1 MSCRLREIAQY
12 LHTYDIDEQTHEG
25 GRCIDLQGTAVAL
38 SIFIVEDNPAL
49 RASLS
54 SALGELPQTDVIGAS
69 GTEVESLTWLVANPD
84 GWGVALIDLFLKEGN
99 GLGVLAGCRVRKASQ
114 KLVVL
119 TNYATPE
126 IRRRCIGLGADAV
139 FDKTSELE
147 QMLTY
152 IRGLSRAM

>member
-1 MSCRLREIAQY
+1 M
-12 LHTYDIDEQTHEG
+12 
-25 GRCIDLQGTAVAL
+25 AL

-126 IRRRCIGLGADAV
+126 IRRRCMGLGADAV

-152 IRGLSRAM
+152 IRGLSR